1 MKIYYFY
8 NIDKYNKKFVL
19 GIGKFDGV
27 HLGHKKLIEKIVSVS
42 KKEGKIASVFTFRN
56 FPVEFYI
63 TPWEEKISI
72 LEKYGIEVCIWS
84 DFSDIKNLK
93 ANEFIEYLI
102 KKGVE
107 SFVIGF
113 NFRFGKNRE
122 GDIETLKK
130 LSEKYSFSVNV
141 VEPVK
146 IDGEIV
152 NASKIRE
159 FIKKGEIEKCN
170 KFLGRYFSFKGKVVK
185 GSLRGKIIGFP
196 TANILP
202 DYKIEIG
209 EGVYAGYVFYKGKF
223 YKAAINIGAPV
234 TFGEKEKRI
243 EVHIIEFKEK
253 IYGETLEIFLL
264 EKIRDIETFPSKEEL
279 IETIKK
285 DINYIK
291 TSHFP
296 EELGEIKFKEDM
308 I

>member
-1 MKIYYFY
+1 MEVYHFR
-8 NIDKYNKKFVL
+8 NIEKQKQGLVV

-42 KKEGKIASVFTFRN
+42 KKESKVASVFTFRN
-56 FPVEFYI
+56 FPVEFFI
-63 TPWEEKISI
+63 TQWEEKISI
-72 LEKYGIEVCIWS
+72 LEKYGIEICIWS
-84 DFSDIKNLK
+84 DFSDIRNLK

-107 SFVIGF
+107 GFVVGF

-122 GDIETLKK
+122 GDVETLKK
-130 LSEKYSFSVNV
+130 LSEKYGFSVDV

-152 NASKIRE
+152 NASKIRQ
-159 FIKKGEIEKCN
+159 FIKKGEIEKGN

-202 DYKIEIG
+202 DYKVEAG

-234 TFGEKEKRI
+234 TFGEKEKKI
-243 EVHIIEFKEK
+243 EVHIIEFREE
-253 IYGETLEIFLL
+253 IYGEGLEIFLV
-264 EKIRDIETFPSKEEL
+264 KRIRDVECFPSIEEL
-279 IETIKK
+279 KIALRK
-285 DINYIK
+285 DISSVLNIL
-291 TSHFP
+291 SSFFP
-296 EELGEIKFKEDM
+296 ENLMKSFKG

>member
-1 MKIYYFY
+1 MKIYCFKE
-8 NIDKYNKKFVL
+8 IKKQIFSKKLIL

-27 HLGHKKLIEKIVSVS
+27 HLGHKKLIEKIVSIS
-42 KKEGKIASVFTFRN
+42 KKERKIASVFTFRD

-93 ANEFIEYLI
+93 ADNFIKYLI

-107 SFVIGF
+107 SFVVGF

-122 GDIETLKK
+122 GDIKSLKK
-130 LSEKYSFSVNV
+130 LSEKYNFSVNV
-141 VEPVK
+141 IEPVK

-152 NASKIRE
+152 NASKIRQ
-159 FIKKGEIEKCN
+159 FVKKGEIEKAN
-170 KFLGRYFSFKGKVVK
+170 KFLGRYFSFKGKVIK

-202 DYKIEIG
+202 DYKIEVG

-243 EVHIIEFKEK
+243 EVHIIGFKEN
-253 IYGETLEIFLL
+253 IYGETLEIFLVK
-264 EKIRDIETFPSKEEL
+264 KIRDEKCFSSMEEL
-279 IETIKK
+279 KNALKK
-285 DINYIK
+285 DISSVLNIL
-291 TSHFP
+291 SSFPFP
-296 EELGEIKFKEDM
+296 ENWI
-308 I
+308 